1 MDDADLIRDWQQ
13 GGHRAFEAL
22 VRRWQEPVSRFLYH
36 MVERKETVPDLCQ
49 EVFLRV
55 YQARSRYRGTGK
67 FSTWLY
73 QIALN
78 IARDAARRRRH
89 QQLTLEDGD
98 LPGEGACP
106 VEAFAQQEIV
116 EVVNRAIAAL
126 AEPLRS
132 VLVLHHYEGMTFEEM
147 APLLDAPASTLRSRF
162 ATALGR
168 LREQLRNWKDEETPR

>member
-1 MDDADLIRDWQQ
+1 
-13 GGHRAFEAL
+13 
-22 VRRWQEPVSRFLYH
+22 

-55 YQARSRYRGTGK
+55 YKARSRYRGTGK

-78 IARDAARRRRH
+78 AARDAARRRRH
-89 QQLTLEDGD
+89 EPLPLDDDGD
-98 LPGEGACP
+98 LPGAAACP
-106 VEAFAQQEIV
+106 LETCAQQEV
-116 EVVNRAIAAL
+116 VDVVNQAVAGL
-126 AEPLRS
+126 PEPLRV
-132 VLVLHHYEGMTFEEM
+132 VLVLHHYEGMSFEEM

-168 LREQLRNWKDEETPR
+168 LRERLRNWKDEETPR